1 MNKMIKVL
9 YDKKNRAVPFMEE
22 DIALVKQIAVS
33 GSPSGKID
41 LIFLLEE
48 YIEEWSYEILRM
60 LSKDSNE
67 TVRVHAITKL
77 SQFLKTQDFWTLYE
91 EFSDDTPFVT
101 AAAATAVDYIGI
113 EKEIDH
119 GIRIRR
125 LLEIKEKVPDSLVYV
140 HLVIDA
146 KLFLDTEE
154 DRYLKAICRH
164 RQDEDE
170 NVRLQVEDSINEIMT
185 NVQDKEEI
193 ARKIRE
199 IAADNIEK

>member
-33 GSPSGKID
+33 GSPSGKI
-41 LIFLLEE
+41 
-48 YIEEWSYEILRM
+48 IEDWSYEILRM

-113 EKEIDH
+113 EKEIDQ

>member
-9 YDKKNRAVPFMEE
+9 YDKKNRAVPFAEE
-22 DIALVKQIAVS
+22 DIALAKQIAVS
-33 GSPSGKID
+33 GSSSGKID

-48 YIEEWSYEILRM
+48 YIEDWSYEILRM

-91 EFSDDTPFVT
+91 EFSDDTPFVI
-101 AAAATAVDYIGI
+101 AAAAAAVDYIGI
-113 EKEIDH
+113 EKEIDQE
-119 GIRIRR
+119 IRIRR

-140 HLVIDA
+140 QLVIDA

-154 DRYLKAICRH
+154 DRYLEAICRY

-170 NVRLQVEDSINEIMT
+170 NVRLQVEDSIDEIMT
-185 NVQDKEEI
+185 NVENKEEI

-199 IAADNIEK
+199 ITADNTEK

>member
-9 YDKKNRAVPFMEE
+9 YDKKNRAVPFAEE
-22 DIALVKQIAVS
+22 DIALAKQIVVN
-33 GSPSGKID
+33 GSSSGKKD

-48 YIEEWSYEILRM
+48 YIEDWSYEILRM

-91 EFSDDTPFVT
+91 EFSDDTPFVI
-101 AAAATAVDYIGI
+101 AAAAAAVDYIGI
-113 EKEIDH
+113 EKEIDQE
-119 GIRIRR
+119 IRIRR

-140 HLVIDA
+140 QLVIDA

-154 DRYLKAICRH
+154 DRYLEAICRY

-170 NVRLQVEDSINEIMT
+170 NVRLQVEDSIDEIMT
-185 NVQDKEEI
+185 NVENKEEI

-199 IAADNIEK
+199 ITADNTEK

>member
-9 YDKKNRAVPFMEE
+9 YDKKNRAVPFAEE
-22 DIALVKQIAVS
+22 DIALAKQIAVN
-33 GSPSGKID
+33 GSSSGKKD

-48 YIEEWSYEILRM
+48 YIEDWSYEILRM

-91 EFSDDTPFVT
+91 EFSDDTPFVI
-101 AAAATAVDYIGI
+101 AAAAAAVDYIGI
-113 EKEIDH
+113 EKEIDQE
-119 GIRIRR
+119 IRIRR

-140 HLVIDA
+140 QLVIDA

-154 DRYLKAICRH
+154 DRYLEAICRY

-170 NVRLQVEDSINEIMT
+170 NVRLQVEDSIDEIMT
-185 NVQDKEEI
+185 NVENKEEI

-199 IAADNIEK
+199 ITADNTEK

>member
-48 YIEEWSYEILRM
+48 YIEDWSYEILRM

-113 EKEIDH
+113 EKEIDQ

-154 DRYLKAICRH
+154 DRYLEAICRY

-170 NVRLQVEDSINEIMT
+170 NVRLQVEDSIDEIMT
-185 NVQDKEEI
+185 NVENKEEI

-199 IAADNIEK
+199 ITSDNTEK

>member
-1 MNKMIKVL
+1 M
-9 YDKKNRAVPFMEE
+9 PFAEE
-22 DIALVKQIAVS
+22 DIALAKQIAVS
-33 GSPSGKID
+33 GSSSGKID

-48 YIEEWSYEILRM
+48 YIEDWSYEILRM

-91 EFSDDTPFVT
+91 EFSDDTPFVI
-101 AAAATAVDYIGI
+101 AAAAAAVDYIGI
-113 EKEIDH
+113 EKEIDQE
-119 GIRIRR
+119 IRIRR

-140 HLVIDA
+140 QLVIDA

-154 DRYLKAICRH
+154 DRYLEAICRY

-170 NVRLQVEDSINEIMT
+170 NVRLQVEDSIDEIMT
-185 NVQDKEEI
+185 NVENKEEI

-199 IAADNIEK
+199 ITADNTEK

>member
-9 YDKKNRAVPFMEE
+9 YDKKNRAVPFAEE
-22 DIALVKQIAVS
+22 DIALAKQIAVS
-33 GSPSGKID
+33 GSSSGKID

-48 YIEEWSYEILRM
+48 YIEDWSYEILRM

-91 EFSDDTPFVT
+91 EFSNDTPFVI
-101 AAAATAVDYIGI
+101 AAAAAAVDYIGI
-113 EKEIDH
+113 EKEIDQE
-119 GIRIRR
+119 IRIRR

-140 HLVIDA
+140 QLVIDA

-154 DRYLKAICRH
+154 DRYLEAICRY

-170 NVRLQVEDSINEIMT
+170 NVRLQVEDSIDEIMT
-185 NVQDKEEI
+185 NVENKEEI

-199 IAADNIEK
+199 ITADNTEK

>member
-9 YDKKNRAVPFMEE
+9 YDKKNRAVPFTEE

-48 YIEEWSYEILRM
+48 YIEDWSYEILRM
-60 LSKDSNE
+60 LSKDSSE

-101 AAAATAVDYIGI
+101 AAAAAAVDYIGI
-113 EKEIDH
+113 EKEIDQ

-125 LLEIKEKVPDSLVYV
+125 LLEIKEKVPDSLV
-140 HLVIDA
+140 
-146 KLFLDTEE
+146 
-154 DRYLKAICRH
+154 
-164 RQDEDE
+164 
-170 NVRLQVEDSINEIMT
+170 
-185 NVQDKEEI
+185 
-193 ARKIRE
+193 
-199 IAADNIEK
+199 

>member
-9 YDKKNRAVPFMEE
+9 YDKKNRAVPFAEE
-22 DIALVKQIAVS
+22 DIALAKQIAVN
-33 GSPSGKID
+33 GSSSGKKD

-48 YIEEWSYEILRM
+48 YIEDWSYEILRM

-91 EFSDDTPFVT
+91 EFSDDTPFVI
-101 AAAATAVDYIGI
+101 AAAAAAVDYIGI
-113 EKEIDH
+113 EKEIDQE
-119 GIRIRR
+119 IRIRR

-140 HLVIDA
+140 HLVIYA

-154 DRYLKAICRH
+154 DRYLEAICRH

-170 NVRLQVEDSINEIMT
+170 NVRLQVEDSIDEIMT
-185 NVQDKEEI
+185 NVENKEEI

-199 IAADNIEK
+199 ITADNTEK

>member
-9 YDKKNRAVPFMEE
+9 YDKKNRAVPFTEE
-22 DIALVKQIAVS
+22 DIALAKQIAAS

-48 YIEEWSYEILRM
+48 YIENWSYEILRM

-101 AAAATAVDYIGI
+101 AAAAAAVDYIGI
-113 EKEIDH
+113 EKEIDQ

-146 KLFLDTEE
+146 KLFLDTAE
-154 DRYLKAICRH
+154 DRYLKTICRH

-199 IAADNIEK
+199 ITADNIEK

>member
-48 YIEEWSYEILRM
+48 YIEDWSYEILRM

-113 EKEIDH
+113 EKEIDQ

-125 LLEIKEKVPDSLVYV
+125 LLEIKDYSS
-140 HLVIDA
+140 
-146 KLFLDTEE
+146 TE
-154 DRYLKAICRH
+154 Y
-164 RQDEDE
+164 
-170 NVRLQVEDSINEIMT
+170 SS
-185 NVQDKEEI
+185 
-193 ARKIRE
+193 
-199 IAADNIEK
+199 

>member
-9 YDKKNRAVPFMEE
+9 YDKKNRAVPFTEE
-22 DIALVKQIAVS
+22 DIALAKQIAAS

-48 YIEEWSYEILRM
+48 YIEDWSYEILRM

-101 AAAATAVDYIGI
+101 AAAAAVDYIGI
-113 EKEIDH
+113 EKEIDQ

-125 LLEIKEKVPDSLVYV
+125 LLEIKEKVPDSLV
-140 HLVIDA
+140 
-146 KLFLDTEE
+146 
-154 DRYLKAICRH
+154 
-164 RQDEDE
+164 
-170 NVRLQVEDSINEIMT
+170 
-185 NVQDKEEI
+185 
-193 ARKIRE
+193 
-199 IAADNIEK
+199 